1 MSTFFPLKWFDR
13 LTTSGR
19 EVVLPIRIEN
29 SGEAAALTQLAERDY
44 DSFETRRAALAQ
56 RKGIL
61 MQMFSSPKATVII
74 AAAAHVLA
82 WVPGLFLALGPA
94 YSGSSNGGEPDT
106 QTLLE
111 VSGLYGAFVLLVPVL
126 LTGVVLMA
134 VWRGRASEP
143 LLWGIALG
151 LSGLCVLA
159 AGSIGMLYVPAALAL
174 VFTAIL
180 NAHR

>member
-1 MSTFFPLKWFDR
+1 
-13 LTTSGR
+13 
-19 EVVLPIRIEN
+19 
-29 SGEAAALTQLAERDY
+29 
-44 DSFETRRAALAQ
+44 
-56 RKGIL
+56 
-61 MQMFSSPKATVII
+61 MFSSPKATVII

-134 VWRGRASEP
+134 VWRGRASEA

-159 AGSIGMLYVPAALAL
+159 AASIGMLYIPAALAL
-174 VFTAIL
+174 VFTAVL
-180 NAHR
+180 NARR